1 MSNMFSSFH
10 PISRPATRRQVQGQ
24 TFGELIRKIRV
35 NDGRSLEEI
44 APLAALTVPEWEA
57 IETGQVPDTWEQVC
71 LMATALCLGRSWMT
85 LLGRLYSG
93 AYGK

>member
-1 MSNMFSSFH
+1 M
-10 PISRPATRRQVQGQ
+10 
-24 TFGELIRKIRV
+24 
-35 NDGRSLEEI
+35 NDDRSLEEI

-85 LLGRLYSG
+85 LLGQLYSG